1 MRGGGLQLVCGRSS
15 NEAGAQGKKSWGE
28 KWERGHAV
36 AREEGEGRLLERDEE
51 KIVWREGHRENGE
64 KWVIYLG
71 FH

>member
-36 AREEGEGRLLERDEE
+36 AREEGEGRLLEGG
-51 KIVWREGHRENGE
+51 EG
-64 KWVIYLG
+64 
-71 FH
+71 